1 MHNPKLSTLI
11 VAFLFKVTV
20 FSVEVANLNVN
31 SSIEAGFEFLENKAT
46 GIRFKNTVKLS
57 SAANNQILL
66 NGSGVTASDYNKD
79 GFCDIYFAGIE
90 EENRLYINL
99 GGFRFKNATP
109 EALKC
114 TNSMSTS
121 VVFADINND
130 TWPDLLVGTIQ
141 SGVKIF
147 LNDKNGDFITPNGSP
162 AIDSECAVFG
172 LALADLQNDGDL
184 DIYVSTYRSY
194 SLRNNINLKFETAFK
209 EGKQIIEYA
218 TDNNTGKKITAN
230 RFYIT
235 PNGEIFESGVS
246 DYILLNNGHGQFEPI
261 KIKDYLI
268 DSNTD
273 ASSYYNNYKNW
284 GLGCIF
290 ADLNNDFNDDIFVCN
305 DLRGGDYLFY
315 NRGDVFS
322 RMNSKI
328 KYISPMFSMGVDVA
342 DINNDGY
349 PDILVVDM
357 LNHDLASRKLQQT
370 HYPNIG
376 NTENKPYKYYENNRN
391 MLFLGDESGHY
402 NEIAYYAGLESS
414 NWSWCPIFIDA
425 DLDGYQ
431 DIIVTNGFGY
441 DLEHLDLL
449 NSSPNKSL
457 INATR
462 KNSSNL
468 SYLNTD
474 SYDIS
479 YTKNDSNLAFK
490 NNRDL
495 TFTDKSIEWGFNFK
509 GISQGACLA
518 DLDNDGDEDVIIN
531 NFSLYIPENQLLA
544 ETLPQILP
552 SNPNAAIYRN
562 LTDKPRIRVQL
573 NLNTGNTH
581 GIGATICFI
590 QDGIKQT
597 KQIRS
602 GSRYCSSD
610 QPAVTFAYNTGAKS
624 SVIEVV
630 LARKRYSFR
639 DILPNRLYQLTNSDL
654 TEGNSI
660 PLIKNPATRKKL
672 FSSLNG
678 IPSSILHRPG
688 HTDTSL
694 FQKNINKELYINEP
708 ITAVIES
715 GKENRRNESV
725 IVNTGK
731 APKIH
736 STKQKKNR
744 QITAQ
749 KGRIM
754 DFFSF
759 KHDDKLLLFE
769 LRSDNIIKDQQESYL
784 NLYTIDEMEGDL
796 TPIRSFKWPGSY
808 HCLNWGVTPGK
819 SQSINLIFGGGH
831 VLGHYPVGDK
841 TYSIPFSLKTLE
853 LLLKNKQVIYS
864 GRTVN
869 DSAFSDLDGDGAQEL
884 ILAPEGDGIQVL
896 TLINGTYTNISVKL
910 KLDGLVGNWNSIASG
925 DLNGDG
931 APDLICG
938 NWGSNTALNRYS
950 QSGYKLHYERLGETT
965 NLYETYADGNDDM
978 FLMNLDAFKKIHPS
992 YGFIY
997 NSNKEFMDQPI
1008 QSVFKKELKS
1018 ITYTEFNTCIFI
1030 NRNNEFER
1038 MDLPAKV
1045 NFLPTFGIDINDYNL
1060 DGRLDIFLCQGFTAS
1075 KGDTESSYNH
1085 SGLFLIQDNNGD
1097 LEPFDGKDLGIRT
1110 DLFGLRSVSSPDI
1123 NNDNRPDIVIGD
1135 HGRPYALHENI
1146 GTGAGLKLKLIGN
1159 ENSLIGLKA
1168 RIRHTNG
1175 NLGPMFEYS
1184 PKQGFRSSK
1193 SRSII
1198 FAHSKDVE
1206 SILID
1211 HHLGGSIIPVTEDK
1225 REYSVNF

>member
-1 MHNPKLSTLI
+1 MHTPKPTGLI
-11 VAFLFKVTV
+11 LAFLFNLTV
-20 FSVEVANLNVN
+20 FSVEVVNLNVN
-31 SSIEAGFEFLENKAT
+31 SSPKAGFEFLENKAT

-79 GFCDIYFAGIE
+79 GLCDIYFAGIE
-90 EENRLYINL
+90 EENKLYINL
-99 GGFRFKNATP
+99 GDFRFKDATP

-114 TNSMSTS
+114 TDLMSTS

-141 SGVKIF
+141 SGIKIF
-147 LNDKNGDFITPNGSP
+147 LNNKKGDFIVSNDSP
-162 AIDSECAVFG
+162 TIDSECAVFG

-184 DIYVSTYRSY
+184 DIYVSTYRNY
-194 SLRNNINLKFETAFK
+194 SLRSNINLNFETVFK
-209 EGKQIIEYA
+209 EGKQVIVYA
-218 TDNNTGKKITAN
+218 IDTTTGKKITGD
-230 RFYIT
+230 RFHIN
-235 PNGEIFESGVS
+235 PNGEIFESGVP
-246 DYILLNNGHGQFEPI
+246 DYILLNNGQGKFESS
-261 KIKDYLI
+261 KIKDCLI

-273 ASSYYNNYKNW
+273 VPPYYNNYNNW

-290 ADLNNDFNDDIFVCN
+290 ADLNSDYNDDIFVCN

-315 NRGDVFS
+315 NRGDVFF
-322 RMNSKI
+322 RANSKI

-342 DINNDGY
+342 DMNNDGHS
-349 PDILVVDM
+349 DILVVDM
-357 LNHDLASRKLQQT
+357 LNHDLALRKLQQS
-370 HYPNIG
+370 HKPNID
-376 NTENKPYKYYENNRN
+376 NTEDKPYKYYENNRN
-391 MLFLGDESGHY
+391 MLFLGDESGHF

-414 NWSWCPIFIDA
+414 NWSWCPIFIDV

-441 DLEHLDLL
+441 DLEHLDLV

-468 SYLNTD
+468 SYLNKK

-479 YTKNDSNLAFK
+479 YTKNDSNIAF
-490 NNRDL
+490 NNNCDL
-495 TFTDKSIEWGFNFK
+495 TFTDKSIEWGFNFE

-552 SNPNAAIYRN
+552 SNPNAVIYRN
-562 LTDKPRIRVQL
+562 LTGKPRIRVQL
-573 NLNTGNTH
+573 NLKTGNTH

-610 QPAVTFAYNTGAKS
+610 QPAVTFAYKLGSKTN
-624 SVIEVV
+624 VIDVV
-630 LARKRYSFR
+630 LARKRYSFQN
-639 DILPNRLYQLTNSDL
+639 ILPNRLYQFADSDL

-660 PLIKNPATRKKL
+660 PLNKNPATRKKL
-672 FSSLNG
+672 FTSLNG
-678 IPSSILHRPG
+678 TSRTVHRPG

-694 FQKNINKELYINEP
+694 FQKNINKELFINEP
-708 ITAVIES
+708 ITSLIEIGPES
-715 GKENRRNESV
+715 RKRESV
-725 IVNTGK
+725 IINSGK
-731 APKIH
+731 APNIH
-736 STKQKKNR
+736 STTQKKHR
-744 QITAQ
+744 QITSQ

-754 DFFSF
+754 DFFPF

-784 NLYTIDEMEGDL
+784 NLYTIDEIEGDL
-796 TPIRSFKWPGSY
+796 TPIHSFKWPGSY
-808 HCLNWGVTPGK
+808 HCINWGVAPGK
-819 SQSINLIFGGGH
+819 PQSINLIFGGGH

-841 TYSIPFSLKTLE
+841 TYSIPFNLKTLE
-853 LLLKNKQVIYS
+853 LLMEDKQVIYS

-869 DSAFSDLDGDGAQEL
+869 DSALSDLDGDGSQEL

-896 TLINGTYTNISVKL
+896 TLINDTYTNISAKL
-910 KLDGLVGNWNSIASG
+910 KLDGLVGNWNSVASG

-931 APDLICG
+931 APDLVCG
-938 NWGSNTALNRYS
+938 NWSSNTALNRYR
-950 QSGYKLHYERLGETT
+950 QSGYKLHYERQGETT
-965 NLYETYADGNDDM
+965 ILYETYAAGNDDI
-978 FLMNLDAFKKIHPS
+978 FLMNLDAFKKVHPS
-992 YGFIY
+992 YSFIY
-997 NSNKEFMDQPI
+997 KSNEEFMDQPI
-1008 QSVFKKELKS
+1008 QSVFKRKLKS

-1038 MDLPAKV
+1038 MELPPEA

-1085 SGLFLIQDNNGD
+1085 SGLFLIQDKDGG

-1110 DLFGLRSVSSPDI
+1110 DLFGPRSISSPDI
-1123 NNDNRPDIVIGD
+1123 NDDNKPDIVIGD
-1135 HGRPYALHENI
+1135 YGRPYAFHKNI
-1146 GTGAGLKLKLIGN
+1146 GTGTGLKLKLIGN
-1159 ENSLIGLKA
+1159 ENALAGLKA
-1168 RIRHTNG
+1168 RIKYSNG

-1184 PKQGFRSSK
+1184 PKQGFRNSK

-1211 HHLGGSIIPVTEDK
+1211 HHLGESIIPVTEGK
-1225 REYSVNF
+1225 RRFSVNY